1 MVPYDKM
8 GTNEI
13 GEFVSRNIREYVR
26 TANEKNLNEIYKS
39 LLIIGERVLRED
51 YRKKVDSYILD
62 DINHQAAADT
72 VLAIMKD
79 PEQFKD
85 NSNFLYY
92 YRKVLKND
100 FIDLTPRRQFCL
112 HRLQRRHRYRDV
124 RARNDAQC
132 RGRFDYPR

>member
-13 GEFVSRNIREYVR
+13 GEYVSRNIREYGR
-26 TANEKNLNEIYKS
+26 TTNETNLNEIYTS
-39 LLIIGERVLRED
+39 LLIIGEKVLREG
-51 YRKKVDSYILD
+51 YRKEVESYILD
-62 DINHQAAADT
+62 DINHQAAADA

-79 PEQFKD
+79 SEQFKD

-112 HRLQRRHRYRDV
+112 HRLQRRHRYRDI
-124 RARNDAQC
+124 RARNDAQS
-132 RGRFDYPR
+132 